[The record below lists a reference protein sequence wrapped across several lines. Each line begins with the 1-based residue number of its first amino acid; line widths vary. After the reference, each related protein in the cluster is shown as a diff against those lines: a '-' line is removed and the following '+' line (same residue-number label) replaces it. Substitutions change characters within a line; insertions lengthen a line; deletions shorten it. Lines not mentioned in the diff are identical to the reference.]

1 MKEQCPF
8 SSISLPARA
17 FYKYSSAQTVWQGGT
32 SQSTGRIMRTHRA
45 VRYHIGR
52 AVVIYGTAGHCKGR
66 VMGIYR
72 AVRDPE
78 TSKNRHI
85 SISRLKEE
93 G

>member
-1 MKEQCPF
+1 
-8 SSISLPARA
+8 
-17 FYKYSSAQTVWQGGT
+17 
-32 SQSTGRIMRTHRA
+32 MRTHRA